1 MVYDREFIIKTAA
14 RFRKNPT
21 HSEQVALTQL
31 QRRGNKYFE
40 FQKPFGFY
48 ILDFLIPSKA
58 LIVEIDGD
66 YHNDR
71 IKQDIKRDKFC
82 NECGLRVLRLHNDD
96 AKDILRH
103 IDKYNDMPN
112 SEFYIKRAFAIS
124 KERVNNAVLFF
135 KENAHQY
142 ISQTKKAKPKKKK

>member
-1 MVYDREFIIKTAA
+1 MLYDRDYIIKTAA

-21 HSEQVALTQL
+21 HSEQVAIMQL
-31 QRRGNKYFE
+31 QKRGNKYYE

-58 LIVEIDGD
+58 LVVEIDGD

-82 NECGLRVLRLHNDD
+82 NECGLRVLRVHNDD
-96 AKDILRH
+96 AQDILKF
-103 IDKYNDMPN
+103 IDQYNDMQN
-112 SEFYIKRAFAIS
+112 SEYHVRKAFAIS
-124 KERVNNAVLFF
+124 KERVENAVLFF
-135 KENAHQY
+135 KENAHNYLNQAKP
-142 ISQTKKAKPKKKK
+142 SKPKKKK

>member
-48 ILDFLIPSKA
+48 ILDFLIPYQKKGLIMLYCFSKKM
-58 LIVEIDGD
+58 
-66 YHNDR
+66 HTN
-71 IKQDIKRDKFC
+71 
-82 NECGLRVLRLHNDD
+82 
-96 AKDILRH
+96 
-103 IDKYNDMPN
+103 
-112 SEFYIKRAFAIS
+112 
-124 KERVNNAVLFF
+124 
-135 KENAHQY
+135 
-142 ISQTKKAKPKKKK
+142 T